1 MNKSLLIFSLY
12 TGYFLVGIVALIF
25 APIMPIMIRDFDIT
39 LGIAGIIFPAY
50 SIGSFTGVL
59 LGGILSDITGKKTLI
74 IVGSILQAIGL
85 ALIPIVS
92 SWAIVLG
99 IFSVMGL
106 GRGFLNT
113 CINAFVADINPRRRG
128 AALNA
133 LHGVYGIGSLIG
145 PLIIGLLL
153 TFQYSWKLI
162 YFGVAGIWIVY
173 IIVNIF
179 LKYPTTEH
187 MKKFEIKMD
196 ALKAII
202 SSRVFILLFLISF
215 IYNGA
220 ATGLVGWINTYMDQ
234 MKYPA
239 LFGASMVSV
248 FYLGLTLGRF
258 ICSYLSD
265 RLGYSKTILACAIGS
280 FIFYP
285 LTIFTSSPV
294 TIALGVFFSG
304 LFFSGLHPTGLAY
317 ANTMFS
323 SISGTITGLL
333 SAAMSLGAM
342 SIPWLIGFV
351 SEYSSFKSG
360 LSIGYILVTVLVC
373 VAVILILKER
383 REKRIIKLKNKKEG
397 VSNCM

>member
-1 MNKSLLIFSLY
+1 MNKSLLSFSSY

-25 APIMPIMIRDFDIT
+25 APTLPIMIKDFDIT

-59 LGGILSDITGKKTLI
+59 LGGILSDITGKKALI
-74 IVGSILQAIGL
+74 IVGSILQAVGL
-85 ALIPIVS
+85 AFIPIVS
-92 SWAIVLG
+92 SWAVVLG
-99 IFSVMGL
+99 IFSIMGL

-113 CINAFVADINPRRRG
+113 CFNAFVADINPHRRG

-162 YFGVAGIWIVY
+162 YFGVAGIWMVY
-173 IIVNIF
+173 TIVNIF
-179 LKYPTTEH
+179 LQYPTTGH
-187 MKKFEIKMD
+187 IKKFEIKVD
-196 ALKAII
+196 ALKTII

-265 RLGYSKTILACAIGS
+265 RWGYSKTILACAIGS

-294 TIALGVFFSG
+294 TIALGAFFSG

-317 ANTMFS
+317 ANTIFS
-323 SISGTITGLL
+323 SISGTVTGLL

-342 SIPWLIGFV
+342 SIPWFIGLV
-351 SEYSSFKSG
+351 AENSNFKAG
-360 LSIGYILVTVLVC
+360 LSIGYILVTILVC
-373 VAVILILKER
+373 VAVFLILTER
-383 REKRIIKLKNKKEG
+383 REKRLVKIKNRKEG
-397 VSNCM
+397 VSSL